1 MSTSRPTVEIW
12 LVPGYP
18 KIRNVRKMLRQ
29 KLLNF
34 FLYFKQ
40 QVKHQNSEERINTK
54 TKSTFLK
61 CFNLTL
67 FFCDKSYGKEISNVK
82 QLVNRSRGLSL

>member
-1 MSTSRPTVEIW
+1 MLNFFNIEVGVISKSFFCLIHFMSTSRPTMEIW
-12 LVPGYP
+12 LVPRYP

-40 QVKHQNSEERINTK
+40 QVKLERNVIVKILCRWYSKSKFGRTDKYQN
-54 TKSTFLK
+54 
-61 CFNLTL
+61 
-67 FFCDKSYGKEISNVK
+67 
-82 QLVNRSRGLSL
+82 